1 MLRTGNY
8 NGVDR
13 QKIWTVAD
21 KLNKRFGVNTEAS
34 GACIVTGR
42 SADKTVLDFWTDL
55 RLSDDAGT
63 KSNPVELIDR
73 TDSVESMLLAG
84 FTFFDYDFSLSFYS
98 LFSSGFLL

>member
-1 MLRTGNY
+1 MALTAK
-8 NGVDR
+8 
-13 QKIWTVAD
+13 KIWAVAD

-63 KSNPVELIDR
+63 KSNPVELIDQNR
-73 TDSVESMLLAG
+73 QC
-84 FTFFDYDFSLSFYS
+84 
-98 LFSSGFLL
+98 